1 MADAA
6 ASVLIL
12 LWLLAA
18 AWHDVRRRAV
28 PSPAWNAA
36 PLLGAALLSAAEG
49 RAAASAAV
57 LLAPLLPRP
66 IRPAAALAA
75 LADAKALIPALA
87 ASLFLEAWERG
98 WWGGADACAALTLLL
113 IFPDAA
119 MLLSLAVGA
128 ALALAAFRLRGERRF
143 PGLVGMLLAALLRI
157 GAGLTGWR
165 GWLS

>member
-87 ASLFLEAWERG
+87 APLFLEAWERG
-98 WWGGADACAALTLLL
+98 WWGASIEPAWD
-113 IFPDAA
+113 
-119 MLLSLAVGA
+119 
-128 ALALAAFRLRGERRF
+128 
-143 PGLVGMLLAALLRI
+143 
-157 GAGLTGWR
+157 
-165 GWLS
+165 

>member
-6 ASVLIL
+6 LHLVIL

-36 PLLGAALLSAAEG
+36 PLLGAALLSSAEG

-66 IRPAAALAA
+66 IRPAAALAG

-87 ASLFLEAWERG
+87 APLFLEAWERG